1 MNIFEFST
9 KFSKKSEFSFCFI
22 KESFFFS
29 NRSDMYT
36 GSQYDFDQNP
46 GGIDMS
52 QESQISTFQ
61 FIKQNL
67 SILLYVPP
75 HQCSMMILND

>member
-1 MNIFEFST
+1 MSFQPNFQKNQNFDSVSLKNPFS
-9 KFSKKSEFSFCFI
+9 
-22 KESFFFS
+22 FS
-29 NRSDMYT
+29 NRPDMYT

>member
-1 MNIFEFST
+1 
-9 KFSKKSEFSFCFI
+9 
-22 KESFFFS
+22 
-29 NRSDMYT
+29 MYT

-75 HQCSMMILND
+75 HQSFMMILND

>member
-1 MNIFEFST
+1 MNRFEFST

-29 NRSDMYT
+29 NRPDMYT

-75 HQCSMMILND
+75 HQSFMMILND